1 MRIKY
6 IITLPHLCSFLPR
19 SLLPTL
25 SIKKHLP
32 QANNENGSSTGSVM
46 WDRVEEEVFNRQHIS
61 PMQQHKRQA
70 TSPRMGRH
78 DDDDDD
84 PKPASSRV
92 YSK

>member
-1 MRIKY
+1 
-6 IITLPHLCSFLPR
+6 
-19 SLLPTL
+19 
-25 SIKKHLP
+25 
-32 QANNENGSSTGSVM
+32 M
-46 WDRVEEEVFNRQHIS
+46 WDGVEEEVFNRQHIS
-61 PMQQHKRQA
+61 PMQQHQRQA